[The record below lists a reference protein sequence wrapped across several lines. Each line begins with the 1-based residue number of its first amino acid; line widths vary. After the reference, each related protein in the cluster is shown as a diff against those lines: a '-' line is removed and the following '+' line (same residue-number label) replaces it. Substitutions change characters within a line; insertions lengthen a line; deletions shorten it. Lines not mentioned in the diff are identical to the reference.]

1 MSTQSTHNSPSA
13 TEAKC
18 PDCGTT
24 LSRQSDLK
32 RHRKTQHPDG
42 TEVKAHCP
50 YAGCEYKTDQR
61 SNLMAHMNARHSN
74 ESRYPCPDCGKG
86 FTDPAARI
94 RHRKTTH
101 GYQPYHT
108 PRYYARRALKEAEQR
123 AKAALKKTG
132 DQKAANAFPPSTQSV
147 SSSSSS
153 SVESLSDL
161 LANATYHNDFWKILI
176 DFPHRDASEP
186 KVSQDAQISAPVA
199 VAPACDTPKTLR
211 SDSDLSSLKVGQQPV
226 TGDGAY
232 SCGSQLDTT
241 MQPQS
246 LALAPSW
253 DAYGY
258 TTPGAAS
265 VHRPFPAT
273 FPTLGGQSTYQ
284 GMGFQSLPTFSFA
297 NIPSPVPNSFI
308 SPTTSTSSSSSRTL
322 GPQFISPNYLATPPP
337 LESVPALSWTPSFS
351 PAISTPMT
359 QTEFFTGEPNRGFNT
374 WYQSHDFA

>member
-1 MSTQSTHNSPSA
+1 
-13 TEAKC
+13 
-18 PDCGTT
+18 
-24 LSRQSDLK
+24 
-32 RHRKTQHPDG
+32 
-42 TEVKAHCP
+42 
-50 YAGCEYKTDQR
+50 
-61 SNLMAHMNARHSN
+61 MAHMNARQFVVFISLASLLFIPSPSSN

-176 DFPHRDASEP
+176 DFPRRDASEP